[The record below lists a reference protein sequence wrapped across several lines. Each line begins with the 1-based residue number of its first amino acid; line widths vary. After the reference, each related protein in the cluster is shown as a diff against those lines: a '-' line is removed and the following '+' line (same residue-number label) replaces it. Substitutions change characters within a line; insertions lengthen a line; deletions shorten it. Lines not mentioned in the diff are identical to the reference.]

1 MPYFWQLAI
10 NPKLK
15 IQQFPLVCWFWFKN
29 LSNFVLPTWKSH
41 NPYCHTVTIWHYL
54 CSNCRPWNSKKL
66 IVEQRI
72 IQVKVRF
79 CKEAMKTWWNLP
91 LLLWLYY
98 YTHVASRKQNW
109 KISSC
114 FFLEIHEYELYTT
127 NLFTYANQ
135 IFSLFLK
142 YFF

>member
-1 MPYFWQLAI
+1 M
-10 NPKLK
+10 KLPNLENWNSGVLSKSAK
-15 IQQFPLVCWFWFKN
+15 IWLSKSIFYVKNHFN
-29 LSNFVLPTWKSH
+29 LSQFFFVEEYQFRSTFFVIDIFWKFH

-114 FFLEIHEYELYTT
+114 FF
-127 NLFTYANQ
+127 
-135 IFSLFLK
+135 
-142 YFF
+142 